1 MRRRRTQPL
10 ARTLSPIGTVLSSAV
25 GKAWKKILP
34 TATHIIEYKQKET
47 GTKHLAGK
55 VATELSSI
63 NYGPAEW
70 WLLLEPAP
78 AVVGSS

>member
-1 MRRRRTQPL
+1 M
-10 ARTLSPIGTVLSSAV
+10 AIGRTVLHLFPLE
-25 GKAWKKILP
+25 KKCDLENGWPKRDKKSVP

>member
-1 MRRRRTQPL
+1 M
-10 ARTLSPIGTVLSSAV
+10 
-25 GKAWKKILP
+25 GKRDKKSVP
-34 TATHIIEYKQKET
+34 TATHIIEYKQTET

-63 NYGPAEW
+63 TYGPTEW

-78 AVVGSS
+78 PAVVGSS